1 LKRVVLIGSLPSSNN
16 KIITG
21 PSVVLKTIYDH
32 LRKKNINTTLINLF
46 QKNDSGSRSVGKFSF
61 KRSFFIFIK
70 GIDFFK
76 LPKVKNSTA
85 YIFVSPSNVGLIRD
99 LMFINIALIKSQRII
114 LHQLGNY
121 MDFFNSKSLPVKF
134 LIKNFF
140 NKANKIIVEGELVE
154 NFFKDRNFSDNF
166 ITIPNCAPPNLQ
178 IKSNN
183 DHNDFRVLYLSNLIP
198 SKGYLNLLKSLIF
211 MDKNSRSNVLITFV
225 GKFMDVKP
233 EKVNGIKEKEFFF
246 KYIKKHNLQ
255 NNVIYI
261 ESAWGKEKYDLYNNS
276 DIFVLP
282 SNYIYEMQPI
292 SIIEAM
298 SCGLPIISTKIG
310 LIPSMVEHNI
320 NGLILDETKPKNIA
334 NSILMLMKDSKM
346 MSKMKAANIKKFKN
360 NYSEEIFLESIDKF
374 I

>member
-1 LKRVVLIGSLPSSNN
+1 MKRVILIGSLPLSN

-32 LRKKNINTTLINLF
+32 LKKTNTNTTLINLF
-46 QKNDSGSRSVGKFSF
+46 QNNDSRSRSIAKFSF

-70 GIDFFK
+70 GLDFFK
-76 LPKVKNSTA
+76 VPKVKDSTA
-85 YIFVSPSNVGLIRD
+85 YIFISPSNVGLIRD
-99 LMFINIALIKSQRII
+99 LMFITIALIKSQRII

-121 MDFFNSKSLPVKF
+121 MDFFNSKSLLTKF
-134 LIKNFF
+134 LIKKLF
-140 NKANKIIVEGELVE
+140 NKVNKIIVEGELVE

-178 IKSNN
+178 IKLNKG
-183 DHNDFRVLYLSNLIP
+183 HGAFKVLYLSNLIP

-211 MDKNSRSNVLITFV
+211 MDKNTRSNVLLTFV

-233 EKVNGIKEKEFFF
+233 EKINGIKEKEFFF
-246 KYIKKHNLQ
+246 NYIKKHNLQ
-255 NNVIYI
+255 NNVNYI
-261 ESAWGKEKYDLYNNS
+261 ESAWGKEKYDLYNKS

-298 SCGLPIISTKIG
+298 SCGLPIISSKIG

-320 NGLILDETKPKNIA
+320 NGLILEETKPENIA
-334 NSILMLMKDSKM
+334 NCILMLMKDSKM
-346 MSKMKAANIKKFKN
+346 MSKMQAANIEKFKN
-360 NYSEEIFLESIDKF
+360 NYSEEVFLESIEKF